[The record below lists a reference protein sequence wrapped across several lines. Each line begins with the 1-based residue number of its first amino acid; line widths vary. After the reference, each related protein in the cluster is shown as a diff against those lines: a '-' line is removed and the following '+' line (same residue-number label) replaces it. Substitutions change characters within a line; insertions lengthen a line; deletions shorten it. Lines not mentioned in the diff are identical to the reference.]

1 MAKSGLVLEVLV
13 SLPRRRELEVDSSNI
28 AEHDTTLIYTTVG
41 EPVKKADQ
49 HALSSLQAYESR
61 ARVPSH
67 HMRELARGKFL
78 VNRNDITLLDCIGE
92 GVY

>member
-1 MAKSGLVLEVLV
+1 MSQL
-13 SLPRRRELEVDSSNI
+13 
-28 AEHDTTLIYTTVG
+28 
-41 EPVKKADQ
+41 KKADQ

-92 GVY
+92 GVYLLGVCNRV